1 MQFFRSLASRRVP
14 HTRRLQFLA
23 QRFLLGAWLRP
34 ALLCLP
40 LALALTIPLSSLAQS
55 TTERTK
61 QKQAAESER
70 ASLRQKLTT
79 LKRDINQTE
88 TQKNRAADQL
98 AKSEVAIS
106 DASRA
111 LRDLG
116 TEQKAT
122 AARLR
127 ALEKQLATLQRQA
140 EERQQQ
146 TADLLRAQYIN
157 GSEDRLKLLLSGDN
171 PNRINRDLHYMGY
184 LSQAQAQL
192 IQALRRDQAAIE
204 KNRQSEQNAKKELDE
219 IANEQKQQKAKLE
232 AEKKNR
238 ATLLAQLS
246 DKLTT
251 QQREVST
258 IERDAEQLST
268 LVNRL
273 GKLIAEQRKAEKI
286 AAERRRRIAVARAKA
301 AEQRRQQ
308 QAAKERA
315 ASGPITPP
323 AATPKSTAKPAPAP
337 APAPAL
343 ARNEMIPDAGLH
355 RGQSFSALKGKLR
368 LPVAG
373 DLTARYG
380 SKRGNGSN
388 WKGVFIRA
396 GQGTE
401 VRSVAGGQIVFSE
414 WLRGFGNLLIIDH
427 GGQYMTIYGNN
438 QALLKQVGDA
448 VNAGDV
454 IANVG
459 NSGGNEDSGLY
470 FEMRHQGRTFD
481 PLSWATIR

>member
-1 MQFFRSLASRRVP
+1 MSR
-14 HTRRLQFLA
+14 HFLA
-23 QRFLLGAWLRP
+23 ATWWRP
-34 ALLCLP
+34 TLLCLP
-40 LALALTIPLSSLAQS
+40 LALALAIPLSSLAQS

-61 QKQAAESER
+61 QKKAAESER

-88 TQKNRAADQL
+88 TKKNRAADQL

-111 LRDLG
+111 LRDLSA
-116 TEQKAT
+116 EQKAT

-127 ALEKQLATLQRQA
+127 ALEKQLTTLQRQA

-192 IQALRRDQAAIE
+192 IQELRRDHAAIE

-219 IANEQKQQKAKLE
+219 IADEQKQQKAKLE
-232 AEKKNR
+232 TQKKKR
-238 ATLLAQLS
+238 AALLAQLS

-273 GKLIAEQRKAEKI
+273 GKLIQEQRKAEKI

-301 AEQRRQQ
+301 AEQRSQQ
-308 QAAKERA
+308 QATKDRA
-315 ASGPITPP
+315 ASGQITQP
-323 AATPKSTAKPAPAP
+323 ATTPRPAPKKS

-343 ARNEMIPDAGLH
+343 ARNEMIPNADLQ

-368 LPVAG
+368 LPVTG

-427 GGQYMTIYGNN
+427 GSQYMTIYGNN

-454 IANVG
+454 IASVG